1 VSQQQPT
8 PETLIRGMQ
17 IIAAA
22 LPLGVIVF
30 ALVAVL
36 ALGALAQPPSG
47 SIVSLVGVVFAV
59 GAFAA
64 HLVLPNLIAQRAA
77 TGPQHLPNELKPYGA
92 YQTRMIM
99 KLALLEGAAFFNVIC
114 TVIEHNW
121 WSLGIAGLLVGWMLT
136 NFPTRSRVE
145 RWIAEQGM
153 AKSE

>member
-1 VSQQQPT
+1 
-8 PETLIRGMQ
+8 MQ

-47 SIVSLVGVVFAV
+47 SIVSLMGVI
-59 GAFAA
+59 FAA
-64 HLVLPNLIAQRAA
+64 SAFVGHLVLPNLMASRAVA
-77 TGPQHLPNELKPYGA
+77 TQQLLPTDLQPYGA

-99 KLALLEGAAFFNVIC
+99 KLALLEGAAFFNVTC

-136 NFPTRSRVE
+136 NFPTSGRVE

>member
-1 VSQQQPT
+1 
-8 PETLIRGMQ
+8 MQ

-36 ALGALAQPPSG
+36 GLGALAQPSSG
-47 SIVSLVGVVFAV
+47 SIVSLIGVLFAAS
-59 GAFAA
+59 AFAA
-64 HLVLPNLIAQRAA
+64 HLVLPNLIASRAVA
-77 TGPQHLPNELKPYGA
+77 TQQLLPAELQPYGA

-114 TVIEHNW
+114 TIIEHNW

-136 NFPTRSRVE
+136 NFPTRTRVE
-145 RWIAEQGM
+145 RWIAERGI
-153 AKSE
+153 AGSE